1 MKFSEYTY
9 ERPDIERAEKEI
21 DQSLEQFKEAKDV
34 EEQVDAL
41 HKMNEI
47 RSHLSTMMDL
57 CHIRH
62 TIDTNDSF
70 YKQEQEYMD
79 EISPRMEGISSRINE
94 ALLASSF
101 RDELENIFGRQLFL
115 LAEAQVKTFSQE
127 VLPLLEKEN
136 KLSSQYTQ
144 LVASAQIDFQGKT
157 FTLAQIEPF
166 TEAADRSVRK
176 EATKARFDFFAR
188 HEAQFDA
195 IYDELVKIRTE
206 IARKLGFQ
214 NFVELGYFRLNRV
227 DYDAKMVKGY
237 REQIKKYI
245 VPLATRLRKAQ
256 TDRIGLKELKFYDEG
271 YQFTTGNAKPKG
283 SAEWIVENGRKMYQ
297 ELSQET
303 DEFFQFMLDHELMD
317 LTAKKGKAG
326 GGYCTYIPGYSSP
339 FIFSNFNGTSGD
351 IDVLTHEAGH
361 AFQVYSSRDF
371 TVPEYL
377 WPTYEACEIHSMSM
391 EFFTWPWM
399 ELFFKEDTDKY
410 QYAHLSEAIL
420 FLPYGAAVDE
430 FQHRVYEEPDL
441 TPEERKAV
449 WKEIEEAYLPHRDYD
464 GISYLEKGG
473 FWQRQGHIYEVPF
486 YYIDYTL
493 AQVCALQFW
502 KRMREDRKEAWE
514 DYVEICRVGGSLS
527 FTEIVKLAGL
537 ISPFEEGCIERVIE
551 PIEKWLHQA
560 GEQLIANHK

>member
-1 MKFSEYTY
+1 MKFSEYKY
-9 ERPDIERAEKEI
+9 ERPDVEKAEREI
-21 DQSLEQFKEAKDV
+21 SQSLKQFKEADCV
-34 EEQVDAL
+34 EKQVDAL
-41 HKMNEI
+41 NKMNDI
-47 RSHLSTMMDL
+47 RSQISTMMDL

-70 YKQEQEYMD
+70 YKREQDYMD
-79 EISPRMEGISSRINE
+79 EVSPRMEGIAAQINE

-101 RDELENIFGRQLFL
+101 REELEKNFGTQLFL
-115 LAEAQVKTFSQE
+115 LAEAQVKTFSPE

-136 KLSSQYTQ
+136 KLASQYTQ
-144 LVASAQIDFQGKT
+144 LVASAQIEFQGET
-157 FTLAQIEPF
+157 LTLAQIEPF
-166 TEAADRSVRK
+166 TESADRSVRK
-176 EATKARFDFFAR
+176 EATEARFAFFAR
-188 HEAQFDA
+188 HEEQFDA
-195 IYDELVKIRTE
+195 IYDELVKVRTD

-214 NFVELGYFRLNRV
+214 NFVELGYGRLNRV
-227 DYDAKMVKGY
+227 DYNAEMVKGY

-245 VPLATRLRKAQ
+245 VPLATKLRKTQAE
-256 TDRIGLKELKFYDEG
+256 RIGLQELKFYDEG

-283 SAEWIVENGRKMYQ
+283 PAEWIVENGQKMYK

-303 DEFFQFMLDHELMD
+303 NEFFQFMLDHELMD

-326 GGYCTYIPGYSSP
+326 GGYCTYLSGYRSP

-410 QYAHLSEAIL
+410 KYAHLSEAIL

-430 FQHRVYEEPDL
+430 FQHRVYEEPEL
-441 TPEERKAV
+441 TPAERKAV
-449 WKEIEEAYLPHRDYD
+449 WKEIEKAYLPHRDYD
-464 GISYLEKGG
+464 GIPYLEAGG

-502 KRMREDRKEAWE
+502 KRMQESREKAWE
-514 DYVEICRVGGSLS
+514 DYVKICQVGGSLS
-527 FTEIVKLAGL
+527 FTDIVKLAGL
-537 ISPFEEGCIERVIE
+537 ASPFAEDCIGKVIE
-551 PIEKWLHQA
+551 PIEQWLEQA
-560 GEQLIANHK
+560 GSKLI

>member
-326 GGYCTYIPGYSSP
+326 GGYCTYIPGYRSP

>member
-1 MKFSEYTY
+1 MKFSEYKY
-9 ERPDIERAEKEI
+9 ERPDVERAEREI
-21 DQSLEQFKEAKDV
+21 SQSLKQFKEADCV
-34 EEQVDAL
+34 EKQVDAL
-41 HKMNEI
+41 NRMNDI
-47 RSHLSTMMDL
+47 RSQISTMMDL

-70 YKQEQEYMD
+70 YKQEQDYMD
-79 EISPRMEGISSRINE
+79 EVSPRMEGIASQINE

-101 RDELENIFGRQLFL
+101 REELEKNFGTQLFL
-115 LAEAQVKTFSQE
+115 LAEAQVKTFSPE

-144 LVASAQIDFQGKT
+144 LVASAQIEFQGEML
-157 FTLAQIEPF
+157 TLAQIEPF
-166 TEAADRSVRK
+166 TESADRSVRK
-176 EATKARFDFFAR
+176 EATEARFAFFAR
-188 HEAQFDA
+188 HEEQFDA
-195 IYDELVKIRTE
+195 IYDELVKVRTD

-214 NFVELGYFRLNRV
+214 NFVELGYGRLNRV
-227 DYDAKMVKGY
+227 DYNAKMVKGY

-245 VPLATRLRKAQ
+245 VPLATKLRKTQAE
-256 TDRIGLKELKFYDEG
+256 RIGLQELKFYDEG

-283 SAEWIVENGRKMYQ
+283 PAEWIVENGQKMYK

-303 DEFFQFMLDHELMD
+303 NEFFQFMLDHELMD

-326 GGYCTYIPGYSSP
+326 GGYCTYLSGYRSP

-410 QYAHLSEAIL
+410 KYAHLSEAIL

-430 FQHRVYEEPDL
+430 FQHRVYEEPEL
-441 TPEERKAV
+441 TPAERKAV
-449 WKEIEEAYLPHRDYD
+449 WKEIEKTYLPHRDYD
-464 GISYLEKGG
+464 GIPYLEAGG

-502 KRMREDRKEAWE
+502 KRMQENREKAWE
-514 DYVEICRVGGSLS
+514 DYVKICRVGGSLS
-527 FTEIVKLAGL
+527 FTDIVKLAGL
-537 ISPFEEGCIERVIE
+537 ASPFAEDCIGKVIE
-551 PIEKWLHQA
+551 PIEQWLDQA
-560 GEQLIANHK
+560 GSKLI